1 LKEKESQLLF
11 IVVLN
16 ILPSKILTAYLVA
29 LPLSFMQ
36 HFETLV
42 ARHFSEREPVILEA
56 CGAYMS
62 GTVVGSS
69 ACYGTKYACDK
80 CFADFTRSL
89 AICTEQLKGAFSAN
103 KARALELEREASSAD
118 EIVPASS

>member
-1 LKEKESQLLF
+1 
-11 IVVLN
+11 
-16 ILPSKILTAYLVA
+16 
-29 LPLSFMQ
+29 MQ

-56 CGAYMS
+56 CDDYMS

-69 ACYGTKYACDK
+69 ASNGTKYACDK
-80 CFADFTRSL
+80 CFADFTKSL
-89 AICTEQLKGAFSAN
+89 AICTEQLKGAFAAN
-103 KARALELEREASSAD
+103 KVRMLELEREASCAA